1 MTDADADADTAADAA
16 PAADTTLSFEQSIPD
31 EAVLAV
37 EDIESGYGELQV
49 LYDVSMFVEPE
60 EIVCII
66 GPNGAGKSTVLKT
79 IFGLLEPWSGTVRVG
94 DREISGLAPEDVVR
108 AGVGY
113 VPQTE
118 NVFETLTVR
127 ENLLVG
133 GVARDDAADTI
144 QALRDRFSLLDEKW
158 TTKAA
163 DLSGGQRQILA
174 LARALVMDPDVL
186 LVDEPSAGLA
196 PSIVEDVLAELRRI
210 NELGTAIL
218 MIEQNARQGLSVS
231 DRGYVMSQ
239 GEVRFVDDADA
250 VLTNPKIRELYLG
263 G

>member
-1 MTDADADADTAADAA
+1 MSDADAEAAGSEETA
-16 PAADTTLSFEQSIPD
+16 LSFEQSIPED
-31 EAVLAV
+31 AVLAV
-37 EDIESGYGELQV
+37 EDVESGYGELQV

-94 DREISGLAPEDVVR
+94 DREISGRAPEEIVR

-118 NVFETLTVR
+118 NVFEPLTVR

-133 GVARDDAADTI
+133 GVARDDAEETI
-144 QALRDRFSLLDEKW
+144 AELRDRFSLLDEKW
-158 TTKAA
+158 TAKAA

-174 LARALVMDPDVL
+174 LARALVMKPEVL
-186 LVDEPSAGLA
+186 LIDEPSAGLA

-250 VLTNPKIRELYLG
+250 VLANPKIRELYLG